1 MILGKVPNLGLVLRN
16 HTRNGP
22 VLGLER
28 SNKGSEHVM
37 KLIDRTLMVEGVKL
51 YNSVPRKIREY
62 DGSLLGFKN
71 CVDKWLMDIPDMP
84 RDLGSEPEAR
94 DINGKPSNSIK
105 DWMKKLDYDDSWV
118 PVKKVG
124 NKRKLEKI
132 DNNEGSLFPT

>member
-1 MILGKVPNLGLVLRN
+1 MIIGKVPNLGLVFRED
-16 HTRNGP
+16 TRNGP
-22 VLGLER
+22 VLGLAR

-62 DGSLLGFKN
+62 DVSLLGFKN
-71 CVDKWLMDIPDMP
+71 CIDKWLMDIHDMP
-84 RDLGSEPEAR
+84 RDIGYEPKAR

-118 PVKKVG
+118 PKKKVG
-124 NKRKLEKI
+124 IERKLDI
-132 DNNEGSLFPT
+132 I